1 MTIYLTIMVTVLV
14 ATQIIRI
21 TQNHISLFRQRK
33 EFEKHCKWVE
43 DVDLS
48 EKDFEV
54 QREVYRMLYEKL
66 KKDDVMRVCSVC
78 GLEEV
83 HQILN
88 RCPKCGNEVWEKNK

>member
-33 EFEKHCKWVE
+33 EFEKHCKWVA

-66 KKDDVMRVCSVC
+66 K
-78 GLEEV
+78 EE
-83 HQILN
+83 QIKQKRKEN
-88 RCPKCGNEVWEKNK
+88 DGC